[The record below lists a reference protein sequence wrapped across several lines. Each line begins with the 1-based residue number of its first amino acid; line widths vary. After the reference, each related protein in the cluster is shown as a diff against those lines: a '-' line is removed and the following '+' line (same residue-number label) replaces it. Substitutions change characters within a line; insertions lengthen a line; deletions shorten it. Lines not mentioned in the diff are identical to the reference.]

1 MTLSLIP
8 AGQPH
13 GDRIKNEEAADAAG
27 LAKKAPQTA
36 PQPDFSLS
44 PPVQQATP
52 REQGEFD
59 ALASRSP
66 QSFGQLRQD
75 QDSRV
80 VETLSTS
87 PSPVLRD
94 IANRLRGF

>member
-27 LAKKAPQTA
+27 LAKKTPQAAPQ
-36 PQPDFSLS
+36 QDFSLS

-59 ALASRSP
+59 ALESRSP
-66 QSFGQLRQD
+66 QSFGQLRQQ
-75 QDSRV
+75 QDSRILDV
-80 VETLSTS
+80 LATS
-87 PSPVLRD
+87 PNPILRD
-94 IANRLRGF
+94 LSERLRGF